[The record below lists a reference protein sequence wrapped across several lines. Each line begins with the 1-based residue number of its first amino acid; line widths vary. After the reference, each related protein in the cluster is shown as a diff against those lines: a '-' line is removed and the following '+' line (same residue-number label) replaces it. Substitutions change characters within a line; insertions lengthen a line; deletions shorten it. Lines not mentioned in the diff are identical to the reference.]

1 MFDMFGKI
9 NEIKSQM
16 EAVQAELKKLE
27 LNTNMDGIQITIT
40 ADKEIRRVE
49 ISEELLQDQ
58 QKLQSLI
65 VKAMNQAVKDAEA
78 VAKNKMMEVTK
89 GMMPPGLGGGM
100 Q

>member
-16 EAVQAELKKLE
+16 ESVQAELKELE
-27 LNTNMDGIQITIT
+27 LHTNEEGISITIT
-40 ADKEIRRVE
+40 ADKEVRKVE
-49 ISEELLQDQ
+49 VSPELLQNPEALNQ
-58 QKLQSLI
+58 ALP
-65 VKAMNQAVKDAEA
+65 KAMNRAISDAET

-89 GMMPPGLGGGM
+89 GMMPPGLDGM